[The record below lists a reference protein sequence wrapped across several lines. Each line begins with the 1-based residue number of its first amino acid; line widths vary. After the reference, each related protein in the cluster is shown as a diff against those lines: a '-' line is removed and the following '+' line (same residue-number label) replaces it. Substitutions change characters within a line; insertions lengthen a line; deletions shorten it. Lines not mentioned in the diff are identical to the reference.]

1 MAPVSESKALT
12 DVNCLFKPCDEDARF
27 KLVPMLQSFWIHDC
41 SDIAL
46 FHYLFVFVALLA
58 KAKAVDLLT
67 LP

>member
-1 MAPVSESKALT
+1 MSTASSNRVMRMHFQACAHASEL
-12 DVNCLFKPCDEDARF
+12 
-27 KLVPMLQSFWIHDC
+27 WIHDC

-46 FHYLFVFVALLA
+46 FHLTTVALLA